1 MENIG
6 HLRTAQYYF
15 KHVNTALISQIKK
28 YFLKQGREFVTT
40 VDAPP
45 YIFSAKAT
53 RICIIDEEKLSVVEL
68 LACCNMYEESP
79 DGEGT
84 VSSLLE
90 FMKIFGLEISGRQ
103 CVIMDGC
110 AFNTAAVNRI
120 VTMCYNV
127 NVNRVRCLSH
137 LLSLVCK
144 NMDCELL
151 RKVMKYLFYMKQ

>member
-40 VDAPP
+40 VDASP

-53 RICIIDEEKLSVVEL
+53 RICIIDEEKCSVLEL
-68 LACCNMYEESP
+68 LSGCNIYEESL

-84 VSSLLE
+84 AASLLAY
-90 FMKIFGLEISGRQ
+90 MKIFGLERSGCQ
-103 CVIMDGC
+103 CLIMDGC
-110 AFNTAAVNRI
+110 VVNTAAVNPL
-120 VTMCYNV
+120 VTLCNNI
-127 NVNRVRCLSH
+127 NVNRVR
-137 LLSLVCK
+137 
-144 NMDCELL
+144 
-151 RKVMKYLFYMKQ
+151 

>member
-1 MENIG
+1 ME
-6 HLRTAQYYF
+6 F
-15 KHVNTALISQIKK
+15 
-28 YFLKQGREFVTT
+28 
-40 VDAPP
+40 
-45 YIFSAKAT
+45 
-53 RICIIDEEKLSVVEL
+53 
-68 LACCNMYEESP
+68 LACFNMYKESP

-84 VSSLLE
+84 VSSLLA
-90 FMKIFGLEISGRQ
+90 FIKIFGLEISGRQ

-137 LLSLVCK
+137 FLSLVGK

-151 RKVMKYLFYMKQ
+151 RKMINIFFT